1 MKYFKLILT
10 LLFLALTF
18 NSCAQDHKIV
28 GVWDVK
34 NDYYQA
40 IYEIVENDKKFFGKV
55 HYYND
60 GSTEYKGD
68 KKKEDYF
75 LTDIE
80 FKDGKY
86 INGKM
91 YLPDGSFYKV
101 VFTLKNENTLEALM
115 TVEKQPYTET
125 WTRNTTD

>member
-1 MKYFKLILT
+1 MNFYNP
-10 LLFLALTF
+10 LFLFIFFILSL
-18 NSCAQDHKIV
+18 NSCAQDQRIE

-34 NDYYQA
+34 NNYYQA
-40 IYEIVENDKKFFGKV
+40 VYEIEENENKYYGKV

-60 GSTEYKGD
+60 GTTAYKGD
-68 KKKEDYF
+68 NKEKDYF

-91 YLPDGSFYKV
+91 YLPDGSFYNV
-101 VFTLKNENTLEALM
+101 IFTLKNENTLEVLM
-115 TVEKQPYTET
+115 TIENQPYTEI
-125 WTRNTTD
+125 WTRNTTY